1 MEDIMATELKS
12 KAVDKYVTVDGTK
25 IRYIEEGQGH
35 PLLLLHGASLGS
47 SADVFIRNLG
57 PLAKAGFRAIAFDQ
71 PGFGLS
77 DVPSDHTVAFRRKL
91 VPKIADALGLKKPA
105 LIAHSQAGGMAVQ
118 LALQEPERYSH
129 VVVLGT
135 GSLLPPLD
143 TKSQGAD
150 REAAVQQRLERR
162 MAQSEPTIDDTRKLL
177 EANLFH
183 HELIT
188 PEELALRHSR
198 STGKNFEAFVTRNEI
213 AEEAKKQPKEKTGP
227 ELWQRLTELKMPL
240 LMIFGKNDRANAFE
254 RATLLKQT
262 YPQLNLHIVD
272 GCKHLV
278 PWDAADEMLRLTVPF
293 LKS

>member
-1 MEDIMATELKS
+1 MATELKS
-12 KAVDKYVTVDGTK
+12 KVQDHYVTVDGLRL
-25 IRYIEEGQGH
+25 RYIEEGQG
-35 PLLLLHGASLGS
+35 PAVILLHGASLGS
-47 SADVFIRNLG
+47 SADVFIRNLT

-77 DVPSDHTVAFRRKL
+77 DVPTDHSAGYRRKSI
-91 VPKIADALGLKKPA
+91 PKFIDALGLKKVA
-105 LIAHSQAGGMAVQ
+105 LIAHSQAGNPAVQ
-118 LALQEPERYSH
+118 LALAEPERYSH
-129 VVVLGT
+129 IVVLGT
-135 GSLLPPLD
+135 GSLLPPLED
-143 TKSQGAD
+143 KPQSEG

-198 STGKNFEAFVTRNEI
+198 SIGKNFEAFVARGNL
-213 AEEAKKQPKEKTGP
+213 AEDNKKKPKEESAKP
-227 ELWQRLTELKMPL
+227 MWQRLIDVKVPL
-240 LMIFGKNDRANAFE
+240 LMIFGRNDRANAE
-254 RATLLKQT
+254 QRAELLKKT

-278 PWDAADEMLRLTVPF
+278 PWDVADKLIELAVPV